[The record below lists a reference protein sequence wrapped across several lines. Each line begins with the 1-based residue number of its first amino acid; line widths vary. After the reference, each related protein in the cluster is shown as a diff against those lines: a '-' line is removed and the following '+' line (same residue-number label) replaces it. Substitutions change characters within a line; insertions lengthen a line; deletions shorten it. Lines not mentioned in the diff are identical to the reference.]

1 MKRPPLAN
9 RILQGLEEAL
19 ANIKLDEQ
27 IDLLDEP
34 TDTSENPDEKTKSKK
49 KAKADPDPGSNDE
62 SNMINWELDYTPK
75 KRDSYK
81 KHPKEKMPALPTDD
95 MNLASKKRYATEQEE
110 DSYVESKMKN
120 RKIQSIEAAW
130 LENRSK
136 ASDDPEEIVQENIEM
151 TKASVK
157 SIVKHANALMMG
169 LNESNQMCLSE
180 GWVQSK
186 ITIIEDYL
194 KAVHDYVMYYEEEKE
209 EEEVE

>member
-1 MKRPPLAN
+1 MKRPHLAD
-9 RILQGLEEAL
+9 RILKELEEAL
-19 ANIKLDEQ
+19 ANVKFDEQ
-27 IDLLDEP
+27 IDLLNEP
-34 TDTSENPDEKTKSKK
+34 TDTSENPDRKTRSKK
-49 KAKADPDPGSNDE
+49 TKADPDPGSNDE
-62 SNMINWELDYTPK
+62 SSMVNWELDYTPK
-75 KRDSYK
+75 KRNSNQK
-81 KHPKEKMPALPTDD
+81 MTKEKMPALPTDD
-95 MNLASKKRYATEQEE
+95 MNLASKKPCATEQEE

-186 ITIIEDYL
+186 ITIVEDYL
-194 KAVHDYVMYYEEEKE
+194 KAVHDYVMYYEEEE
-209 EEEVE
+209 EGEDD